1 MSNALPEKN
10 VVLRFPPIPKGQED
24 VQEEIYQLLELP
36 PDLLKLVEALK
47 DKEDGQVFPLTIK
60 GKPSDDATL
69 CTADSTFLLRTVGI
83 SNSLLVCLPPSPD
96 DLSYSFTKDEED
108 RPTLQIRDICHQ
120 VLECV
125 PVAPN
130 LGRIRTVLRASA
142 WEGMGGGLGKRKRE
156 DGDGRKV
163 KRWTKEQLRSVVQAS
178 DAELEQGLKER
189 NVIEVDGEFD
199 SHKLRLTFSGHMLL
213 LPSVH
218 LKDFLSI
225 LLSLLAINS
234 SRSPTTAPSQTI
246 ITALEEYDVPP
257 SISVPVLNLFG
268 TVEDGQWNPNV
279 ERMVKEVGLGI
290 LCAVK
295 KNKKRDEFMSEWQ
308 EEVGETWRV
317 YADLKLLE
325 GEYLLSPP
333 PPSALSFASPSPLIS
348 YFPLASLP
356 LQPAERFAELFLTR
370 QRWRPE
376 EMAPFLRGLTRDGD
390 SKGRDKLVAKF
401 VRIVKEKD
409 GTWWYPRRSA

>member
-10 VVLRFPPIPKGQED
+10 VVLRFPPMPEGQESI
-24 VQEEIYQLLELP
+24 EEETYQLLELP
-36 PDLLKLVEALK
+36 PGLLKQVEALK

-60 GKPSDDATL
+60 GRPSDDATL

-96 DLSYSFTKDEED
+96 DPSYTFSIDEED

-130 LGRIRTVLRASA
+130 LERIRTVLKASA
-142 WEGMGGGLGKRKRE
+142 WEGIGSGLGKRKRE
-156 DGDGRKV
+156 DEDGRKV

-178 DAELEQGLKER
+178 EAELEQGLKER
-189 NVIEVDGEFD
+189 NVIEVDG
-199 SHKLRLTFSGHMLL
+199 RMLL

-218 LKDFLSI
+218 LKDFLNI

-234 SRSPTTAPSQTI
+234 SKSATTAPSQTI

-257 SISVPVLNLFG
+257 SISVPALNLFG
-268 TVEDGQWNPNV
+268 TVEDGQWTADV
-279 ERMVKEVGLGI
+279 KRMVREVGLGI

-308 EEVGETWRV
+308 EEVGETWRE
-317 YADLKLLE
+317 YTDLKLLE

-333 PPSALSFASPSPLIS
+333 PLSALSFTSPSPLLS

-390 SKGRDKLVAKF
+390 NKGRDKLVAKF

>member
-10 VVLRFPPIPKGQED
+10 VVLRFPPMPEGQESI
-24 VQEEIYQLLELP
+24 EEETYQLLELP
-36 PDLLKLVEALK
+36 PGLLKQVEALK

-60 GKPSDDATL
+60 GRPSDDATL

-96 DLSYSFTKDEED
+96 DPSYTFTIGEEN

-130 LGRIRTVLRASA
+130 LERIRTVLKASA
-142 WEGMGGGLGKRKRE
+142 WEGMGSGLGKRKRE

-178 DAELEQGLKER
+178 EAELEQGLKER
-189 NVIEVDGEFD
+189 NVIEVDG
-199 SHKLRLTFSGHMLL
+199 RMLL

-218 LKDFLSI
+218 LKDFLNI

-234 SRSPTTAPSQTI
+234 SKSATTAPSQTI

-257 SISVPVLNLFG
+257 SISVPALNLFG
-268 TVEDGQWNPNV
+268 TVEDGQWTADV
-279 ERMVKEVGLGI
+279 KRMVREVGLGI

-308 EEVGETWRV
+308 EEVGETWRE
-317 YADLKLLE
+317 YTDLKLLE

-333 PPSALSFASPSPLIS
+333 PLSALSFTSPSPLLS

-390 SKGRDKLVAKF
+390 NKGRDKLVAKF

>member
-10 VVLRFPPIPKGQED
+10 VVLRFPPKPKGQED

-60 GKPSDDATL
+60 GRPSDDATL

-96 DLSYSFTKDEED
+96 DLSYSFTKDEKD

-130 LGRIRTVLRASA
+130 LERIRTVLRASA
-142 WEGMGGGLGKRKRE
+142 WEGMGDGLGKRKRE

-189 NVIEVDGEFD
+189 NVIEVDG
-199 SHKLRLTFSGHMLL
+199 RMLL
-213 LPSVH
+213 LPSFH
-218 LKDFLSI
+218 LKDFLNI

-234 SRSPTTAPSQTI
+234 SRSPTTAPFQTI
-246 ITALEEYDVPP
+246 IIALEEYDVPP
-257 SISVPVLNLFG
+257 SISVPVLDLFG
-268 TVEDGQWNPNV
+268 TVEDGQWMANV

-295 KNKKRDEFMSEWQ
+295 KDKKRDEFMSEWQ
-308 EEVGETWRV
+308 EEVGETWRE
-317 YADLKLLE
+317 YTDLKLLE

>member
-10 VVLRFPPIPKGQED
+10 VVLRFPPMPEGREAI
-24 VQEEIYQLLELP
+24 EEETYQLLELP
-36 PDLLKLVEALK
+36 PGLLKQVEALK

-60 GKPSDDATL
+60 GRPSDDATL
-69 CTADSTFLLRTVGI
+69 CTSDSTFLLRTVGI

-96 DLSYSFTKDEED
+96 DPSYTFTIDEED

-130 LGRIRTVLRASA
+130 LERIRTVLKASA
-142 WEGMGGGLGKRKRE
+142 WEGMGSGLGKRKRE

-178 DAELEQGLKER
+178 EAELEQGLKER
-189 NVIEVDGEFD
+189 NVIEVDG
-199 SHKLRLTFSGHMLL
+199 RMLL

-218 LKDFLSI
+218 LKDFLNI

-234 SRSPTTAPSQTI
+234 SKSATTAPSQTI
-246 ITALEEYDVPP
+246 IAALEEYDVPP
-257 SISVPVLNLFG
+257 SISVPALNLFG
-268 TVEDGQWNPNV
+268 TVEDGQWTADV
-279 ERMVKEVGLGI
+279 KRMVREVGLGI

-308 EEVGETWRV
+308 EEVGETWRE
-317 YADLKLLE
+317 YTDLKLLE

-333 PPSALSFASPSPLIS
+333 PLSALSFTSPSPLLS

-390 SKGRDKLVAKF
+390 NKGRDKLVAKF

-409 GTWWYPRRSA
+409 GTWWYPRRSG

>member
-10 VVLRFPPIPKGQED
+10 VVLRFPPMPEGQESI
-24 VQEEIYQLLELP
+24 EEETYQLLELP
-36 PDLLKLVEALK
+36 PGLLKQVEALK

-60 GKPSDDATL
+60 GRPSDDATL

-96 DLSYSFTKDEED
+96 DPSYTFTIGEED

-130 LGRIRTVLRASA
+130 LERIRTVLKASA
-142 WEGMGGGLGKRKRE
+142 WEGMGSGLGKRKRE

-178 DAELEQGLKER
+178 EAELEQGLKER
-189 NVIEVDGEFD
+189 NVIEVDG
-199 SHKLRLTFSGHMLL
+199 RMLL
-213 LPSVH
+213 LPSIH
-218 LKDFLSI
+218 LKDFLNI

-234 SRSPTTAPSQTI
+234 SKSATTAPSQTI
-246 ITALEEYDVPP
+246 IAALEEYDVPP
-257 SISVPVLNLFG
+257 SISVPALNLFG
-268 TVEDGQWNPNV
+268 TVEDGQWAADV
-279 ERMVKEVGLGI
+279 KRMVREVGLGI

-308 EEVGETWRV
+308 EEVGETWRE
-317 YADLKLLE
+317 YTDLKLLE

-333 PPSALSFASPSPLIS
+333 PLSALSFTSPSPLLS

-390 SKGRDKLVAKF
+390 NKGRDKLVAKF

>member
-36 PDLLKLVEALK
+36 PDLLKQVEALK
-47 DKEDGQVFPLTIK
+47 DKEDGQVFPLTVK
-60 GKPSDDATL
+60 GRPSDDATL

-96 DLSYSFTKDEED
+96 RLSYSFTKNEKH

-130 LGRIRTVLRASA
+130 LERIRTVLRASA

-156 DGDGRKV
+156 DDDGRKV

-189 NVIEVDGEFD
+189 NVIEVDG
-199 SHKLRLTFSGHMLL
+199 RMLL

-218 LKDFLSI
+218 LKDFLNI

-234 SRSPTTAPSQTI
+234 SRLPTTAPSQAI

-257 SISVPVLNLFG
+257 SISVPVLDLFG
-268 TVEDGQWNPNV
+268 TVEDGRWTANV
-279 ERMVKEVGLGI
+279 KRMVKEVGLGI

-308 EEVGETWRV
+308 EEVGETWRE
-317 YADLKLLE
+317 YTDLKLLE

-333 PPSALSFASPSPLIS
+333 PSSALSFASPSPLIS

-376 EMAPFLRGLTRDGD
+376 DMAPFLRGLTRDGD

>member
-10 VVLRFPPIPKGQED
+10 VVLRFPPMPEGQESI
-24 VQEEIYQLLELP
+24 EEETYQLLELP
-36 PDLLKLVEALK
+36 PGLLKQVEALK

-60 GKPSDDATL
+60 GRPSDDATL

-96 DLSYSFTKDEED
+96 DPSYTFTIDEED

-130 LGRIRTVLRASA
+130 LERIRTVLKASA
-142 WEGMGGGLGKRKRE
+142 WEGMGSGLGKRKRE

-178 DAELEQGLKER
+178 EAELEQGLKER
-189 NVIEVDGEFD
+189 NVIEVDG
-199 SHKLRLTFSGHMLL
+199 RMLL

-218 LKDFLSI
+218 LKDFLNI

-234 SRSPTTAPSQTI
+234 SKSATTAPSQTI
-246 ITALEEYDVPP
+246 IAALEEYDVPP
-257 SISVPVLNLFG
+257 SISVPALNLFG
-268 TVEDGQWNPNV
+268 TVEDGQWTADV
-279 ERMVKEVGLGI
+279 KRMVREVGLGI

-308 EEVGETWRV
+308 EEVGETWRE
-317 YADLKLLE
+317 YTDLKLLE

-333 PPSALSFASPSPLIS
+333 PLSALSFTSPSPLLS

-390 SKGRDKLVAKF
+390 NKGRDKLVAKF

>member
-1 MSNALPEKN
+1 MNNALPEKN

-60 GKPSDDATL
+60 GRPSDDATL

-120 VLECV
+120 VLECI

-130 LGRIRTVLRASA
+130 LERIRTVLRASA

-156 DGDGRKV
+156 DGDGRKL

-189 NVIEVDGEFD
+189 NVIEVDG
-199 SHKLRLTFSGHMLL
+199 RMLL

-218 LKDFLSI
+218 LKDFLNI

-257 SISVPVLNLFG
+257 SISVPVLDLFG
-268 TVEDGQWNPNV
+268 TVEDGQWMANV

-308 EEVGETWRV
+308 EEVGETWRE
-317 YADLKLLE
+317 YTDLKLLE

-390 SKGRDKLVAKF
+390 SKSRDKLVAKF

-409 GTWWYPRRSA
+409 GTWWYPRRCA

>member
-10 VVLRFPPIPKGQED
+10 VVLRFPPMPEGQESI
-24 VQEEIYQLLELP
+24 EEEAYQLLELP
-36 PDLLKLVEALK
+36 PGLLKQVEALK

-60 GKPSDDATL
+60 GRPSDDATL

-96 DLSYSFTKDEED
+96 DPSYTFTIGEED

-130 LGRIRTVLRASA
+130 LERIRTVLKASA
-142 WEGMGGGLGKRKRE
+142 WEGMGSGLGKRKRE

-178 DAELEQGLKER
+178 EAELEQGLKER
-189 NVIEVDGEFD
+189 NVIEVDG
-199 SHKLRLTFSGHMLL
+199 RMLL
-213 LPSVH
+213 LPSIH
-218 LKDFLSI
+218 LKDFLNI

-234 SRSPTTAPSQTI
+234 SKSATTAPSQTI
-246 ITALEEYDVPP
+246 IAALEEYDVPP
-257 SISVPVLNLFG
+257 SISVPALNLFG
-268 TVEDGQWNPNV
+268 TVEDGQWAADV
-279 ERMVKEVGLGI
+279 KRMVREVGLGI

-308 EEVGETWRV
+308 EEVGETWRE
-317 YADLKLLE
+317 YTDLKLLE

-333 PPSALSFASPSPLIS
+333 PLSALSFTSPSPLLS

-390 SKGRDKLVAKF
+390 NKGRDKLVAKF

>member
-10 VVLRFPPIPKGQED
+10 VVLRFPPMPEGQESI
-24 VQEEIYQLLELP
+24 EEETYQLLELP
-36 PDLLKLVEALK
+36 PGLLKQVEALK

-60 GKPSDDATL
+60 GRPSDDATL

-96 DLSYSFTKDEED
+96 DPSYTFTIDEED

-130 LGRIRTVLRASA
+130 LERIRTVLKASA
-142 WEGMGGGLGKRKRE
+142 WEGMGSGLGKRKRE

-178 DAELEQGLKER
+178 EAELEQGLKER
-189 NVIEVDGEFD
+189 NVIEVDG
-199 SHKLRLTFSGHMLL
+199 RMLL

-218 LKDFLSI
+218 LKDFLNI

-234 SRSPTTAPSQTI
+234 SKSATTAPSQSI
-246 ITALEEYDVPP
+246 IAALEEYDVPP
-257 SISVPVLNLFG
+257 SISVPALNLFG
-268 TVEDGQWNPNV
+268 TVEDGQWTADV
-279 ERMVKEVGLGI
+279 KRMVREVGLGI

-295 KNKKRDEFMSEWQ
+295 KNKRRDEFMSEWQ
-308 EEVGETWRV
+308 EEVGETWRE
-317 YADLKLLE
+317 YTDLKLLE

-333 PPSALSFASPSPLIS
+333 PLSALSFTSPSPLLS

-390 SKGRDKLVAKF
+390 NKGRDKLVAKF

>member
-10 VVLRFPPIPKGQED
+10 VVLRFPPMPEGQESI
-24 VQEEIYQLLELP
+24 EEETYQLLELP
-36 PDLLKLVEALK
+36 PGLLKQVEALK

-60 GKPSDDATL
+60 GRPSDDATL

-96 DLSYSFTKDEED
+96 DPSYTFSIDEED

-130 LGRIRTVLRASA
+130 LERIRTVLKASA
-142 WEGMGGGLGKRKRE
+142 WEGMGSGLGKRKRE

-178 DAELEQGLKER
+178 EAELEQGLKER
-189 NVIEVDGEFD
+189 NVIEVDG
-199 SHKLRLTFSGHMLL
+199 RMLL

-218 LKDFLSI
+218 LKDFLNI

-234 SRSPTTAPSQTI
+234 SKSATTAPSQTI

-257 SISVPVLNLFG
+257 SISVPALNLFG
-268 TVEDGQWNPNV
+268 TVEDGQWTADV
-279 ERMVKEVGLGI
+279 KRMVREVGLGI

-308 EEVGETWRV
+308 EEVGETWRE
-317 YADLKLLE
+317 YTDLKLLE

-333 PPSALSFASPSPLIS
+333 PLSALSFTSPSPLLS

-390 SKGRDKLVAKF
+390 NKGRDKLVAKF

>member
-10 VVLRFPPIPKGQED
+10 IVLRFPPKPKGQED

-60 GKPSDDATL
+60 GRPSDDATL

-96 DLSYSFTKDEED
+96 DLSYSFTKDEKD

-130 LGRIRTVLRASA
+130 LERIRTVLRASA

-189 NVIEVDGEFD
+189 NVIEVDG
-199 SHKLRLTFSGHMLL
+199 RMLL
-213 LPSVH
+213 LPSFH
-218 LKDFLSI
+218 LKDFLNI

-234 SRSPTTAPSQTI
+234 SRSPTTAPFQTI
-246 ITALEEYDVPP
+246 IIALEEYDVPP
-257 SISVPVLNLFG
+257 SISVPVLDLFG
-268 TVEDGQWNPNV
+268 TVEDGQWMANV

-295 KNKKRDEFMSEWQ
+295 KDKKRDEFMSEWQ
-308 EEVGETWRV
+308 EEVGETWRE
-317 YADLKLLE
+317 YTDLKLLE

>member
-1 MSNALPEKN
+1 M
-10 VVLRFPPIPKGQED
+10 
-24 VQEEIYQLLELP
+24 
-36 PDLLKLVEALK
+36 
-47 DKEDGQVFPLTIK
+47 
-60 GKPSDDATL
+60 
-69 CTADSTFLLRTVGI
+69 GI

-120 VLECV
+120 VLECI

-130 LGRIRTVLRASA
+130 LERIRTVLRASA

-156 DGDGRKV
+156 DGDGRKL

-199 SHKLRLTFSGHMLL
+199 SHKLRLTFSGRMLL

-218 LKDFLSI
+218 LKDFLNI

-257 SISVPVLNLFG
+257 SISVPVLDLFG
-268 TVEDGQWNPNV
+268 TVEDGQWMANV

-308 EEVGETWRV
+308 EEVGETWRE
-317 YADLKLLE
+317 YTDLKLLE
-325 GEYLLSPP
+325 VRIIFPNRQDDSLLTAV
-333 PPSALSFASPSPLIS
+333 PSRVNI
-348 YFPLASLP
+348 YFLHPHHRPYHLLP
-356 LQPAERFAELFLTR
+356 LHL
-370 QRWRPE
+370 
-376 EMAPFLRGLTRDGD
+376 
-390 SKGRDKLVAKF
+390 
-401 VRIVKEKD
+401 
-409 GTWWYPRRSA
+409 

>member
-1 MSNALPEKN
+1 MPEG
-10 VVLRFPPIPKGQED
+10 REAI
-24 VQEEIYQLLELP
+24 EEETYQLLELP
-36 PDLLKLVEALK
+36 PGLLKQVEALK

-60 GKPSDDATL
+60 GRPSDDATL

-96 DLSYSFTKDEED
+96 DPSYTFTIDEED

-130 LGRIRTVLRASA
+130 LERIRTVLKASA
-142 WEGMGGGLGKRKRE
+142 WEGMGSGLGKRKRE

-178 DAELEQGLKER
+178 EAELEQGLKER
-189 NVIEVDGEFD
+189 NVIEVDG
-199 SHKLRLTFSGHMLL
+199 RMLL

-218 LKDFLSI
+218 LKDFLNI

-234 SRSPTTAPSQTI
+234 SKSATTAPSQTI
-246 ITALEEYDVPP
+246 IAALEEYDVPP
-257 SISVPVLNLFG
+257 SISVPALNLFG
-268 TVEDGQWNPNV
+268 TVEDGQWTADV
-279 ERMVKEVGLGI
+279 KRMVREVGLGI

-308 EEVGETWRV
+308 EEVGETWRE
-317 YADLKLLE
+317 YTDLKLLE

-333 PPSALSFASPSPLIS
+333 PLSALSFTSPSPLLS

-390 SKGRDKLVAKF
+390 NKGRDKLVAKF

-409 GTWWYPRRSA
+409 GTWWYPRRSG